1 MNLSEYW
8 KEKETELEKNKC
20 LLGKTDKKKQEII
33 RKMII
38 VQIMQI
44 PIDDLEYY
52 LKRDQWLRDFSGDC
66 TGIDNEL
73 IYDNEIK
80 EKTDEIIETVFYKP
94 DLAMIR
100 RILKKS
106 QNSADEKNY
115 KQKICALIKDAV
127 YPENF
132 DKLHGEDRETVLTLE
147 KVYTE
152 PVELI
157 NGYIREKIGPNTYHY
172 YSLLMEQWKTANE
185 MAANISAQRNNMNNF
200 YMSLMSILVGGV
212 LLGDGVLKTNIDKG
226 SQTVLYIFVIFIG
239 TLCCNKWIRQI
250 NSYKELNATK
260 FEIINELERFLPA
273 NVMLCEWI
281 RVDKKSRRKKRVVF
295 SDQDISIAK
304 TFRVVMIIVPAVI
317 LDKIWLVELLK
328 LTGLAVFISVH
339 L

>member
-1 MNLSEYW
+1 M
-8 KEKETELEKNKC
+8 
-20 LLGKTDKKKQEII
+20 
-33 RKMII
+33 
-38 VQIMQI
+38 
-44 PIDDLEYY
+44 
-52 LKRDQWLRDFSGDC
+52 
-66 TGIDNEL
+66 
-73 IYDNEIK
+73 
-80 EKTDEIIETVFYKP
+80 FYKP

-295 SDQDISIAK
+295 SDQEISIAK
-304 TFRVVMIIVPAVI
+304 TFRVVMIIVPAVM
-317 LDKIWLVELLK
+317 LAKIWLVELLK